1 MEKSKGIILRYGISV
16 LFLITGIL
24 FNLFNIGNNNF
35 FSFGS
40 VGNWFIYI
48 GFVSLAIITIRAL
61 SKKEIK
67 KDERNY
73 FIAAK
78 ANRVT
83 FVLIIL
89 AAFVVMVCDGIK
101 TITIPYHMFMS
112 YFVCGI
118 ILAYLVSYKILEKY
132 Y

>member
-1 MEKSKGIILRYGISV
+1 MEKSKRIILNYGISV
-16 LFLITGIL
+16 LLLVLGII
-24 FNLFNIGNNNF
+24 FNLFNIGSKDF
-35 FSFGS
+35 LSFGS
-40 VGNWFIYI
+40 VGNWLIYI
-48 GFVSLAIITIRAL
+48 GFVSLAIVTIRAL
-61 SKKEIK
+61 SKKEVK

-89 AAFVVMVCDGIK
+89 AAFIIMICDGIK
-101 TITIPYHMFMS
+101 TITVPYHMFMS

-118 ILAYLVSYKILEKY
+118 ILAYLVSYKVLEKY